1 MNLRK
6 KTLRFLCQR
15 YLGGD
20 NGQATGNVKCET
32 TPKDKF
38 PGVKSYWF
46 CWENGVERKEDLNNS
61 LRMLL
66 HLKTKRMRL
75 EDAV

>member
-1 MNLRK
+1 MVKDIQKVNLRK

-38 PGVKSYWF
+38 PGVKSY
-46 CWENGVERKEDLNNS
+46 
-61 LRMLL
+61 
-66 HLKTKRMRL
+66 
-75 EDAV
+75 